1 MALTAGGVP
10 APPDLESLT
19 TALRA
24 GEKLRLTDIALVT
37 GMTTLAVGA
46 KIRTSDFPDIDD

>member
-10 APPDLESLT
+10 SPADLASLT

-24 GEKLRLTDIALVT
+24 GQKLRPTDIALVT
-37 GMTTLAVGA
+37 GMTTLADGDKV
-46 KIRTSDFPDIDD
+46 RMSDFPDID